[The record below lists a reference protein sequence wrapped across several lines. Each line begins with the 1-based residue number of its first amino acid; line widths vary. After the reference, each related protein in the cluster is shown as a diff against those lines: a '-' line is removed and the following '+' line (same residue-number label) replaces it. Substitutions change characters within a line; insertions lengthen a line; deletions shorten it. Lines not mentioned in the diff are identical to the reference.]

1 MLTEIAFLLSNP
13 EQHLCCYRNGEI
25 FIEPVVIADDL
36 RGLQKPVTP
45 IEADADARA
54 VLLPY

>member
-25 FIEPVVIADDL
+25 FSEPVVIADEL
-36 RGLQKPVTP
+36 RRPVNP
-45 IEADADARA
+45 IEAAA
-54 VLLPY
+54 V